1 MKNIKLYKYI
11 NLLLRI
17 IIGVVA
23 VWFIYVKLKDGFLI
37 EFQKISAG
45 KINYRLIVVAVLM
58 LLINWGI
65 EALKWRY
72 AIRKTEEISFFKAFK
87 LTITGI
93 TIGLL
98 TPNRIGEI
106 PARALLLSKDY
117 FKEITLK
124 TAVASFS
131 QVLITYLVG
140 MVGLIL
146 SYDYF
151 NIPISPIIMIVI
163 LVIGSVA
170 LFLVYF
176 KVNKLEFIFD
186 KIKFLKEKKIFN
198 ALSEFSFYE
207 LFTLLGLS
215 FLRYIVFSIQFWL
228 VLRAFGIILVS
239 LDDILLIAVCFMVA
253 SFIPTILISEIGVRG
268 SVALFVFGTVSDMDF
283 QIILASVLLW
293 LINVGLPALIGIVNL
308 KELKILKEN

>member
-1 MKNIKLYKYI
+1 MKSIKLYKYI

-37 EFQKISAG
+37 ELQKISAG
-45 KINYRLIVVAVLM
+45 KIDYRLIVVAVLM
-58 LLINWGI
+58 VVINWGI
-65 EALKWRY
+65 EAIKWRY
-72 AIRKTEEISFFKAFK
+72 AIRKVEGISFFKAFK

-131 QVLITYLVG
+131 QVLITFILG
-140 MVGLIL
+140 MVGLVL
-146 SYDYF
+146 THEHF
-151 NIPISPIIMIVI
+151 NISINPIVMIVI
-163 LVIGSVA
+163 LVAGAAA

-176 KVNKLEFIFD
+176 KVNKLAFIFD
-186 KIKFLKEKKIFN
+186 KIKFLREKKIFS
-198 ALSEFSFYE
+198 ALTEFSFSE
-207 LFTLLGLS
+207 LINLLVLS

-228 VLRAFGIILVS
+228 VLRAFGITLLS
-239 LDDILLIAVCFMVA
+239 LDDILLIAVCFMLA
-253 SFIPTILISEIGVRG
+253 SFVPTILISEIGVRG